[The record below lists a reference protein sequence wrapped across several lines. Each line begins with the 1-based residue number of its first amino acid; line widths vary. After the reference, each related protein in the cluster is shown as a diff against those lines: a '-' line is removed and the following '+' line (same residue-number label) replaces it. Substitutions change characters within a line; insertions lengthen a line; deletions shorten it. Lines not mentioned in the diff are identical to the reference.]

1 MYILMII
8 LGVQAAE
15 GDAKRTADSD
25 TEHVIQLIMELQS
38 TCSASGCEAE

>member
-8 LGVQAAE
+8 LGVPAE
-15 GDAKRTADSD
+15 GDAERTADSD
-25 TEHVIQLIMELQS
+25 TEHVIQLIMEPQS